1 MLGARTSRPH
11 RARCAKSFCQGRIE
25 RARHAVADGTSA
37 PPAEK
42 GTTAESFHSM
52 SEPLSKIPNGLRYY
66 SGQEAR
72 LRRVIEQTAMSVFA
86 GWSYEEVI
94 TPTLD
99 YYSLFERGMG
109 PSEAHHAFRFTDTDG
124 RLLALRPDVTSG
136 IARVTATLFANRPR
150 PLRLCYAAPVFR
162 QQGQST
168 IEWRREST
176 QIGCE
181 LLGQNSIASDIEVLA
196 IACEVLR
203 RLHFD
208 RGYVITL
215 NDVEIFNGVAE
226 SLGLDSGVRDQLR
239 QLVDG
244 RNVADL
250 ESFLSSRASA
260 EDGRTLS
267 QLIRLSGGSEALAE
281 ARGVIRNARS
291 TAALDRLE
299 HLWRIIESLGLSD
312 HFEIDL
318 GDVARLDYYTGL
330 TFKVYI
336 EGAGARVGS
345 GGRYDNLTANFGK
358 SEPAVG
364 FVFDLDALAGLLLAG
379 NDGVMLTAQSE
390 TKAHCVARNDLSA
403 LFREAIDRR
412 ARDERVVVGASEVTP

>member
-1 MLGARTSRPH
+1 
-11 RARCAKSFCQGRIE
+11 
-25 RARHAVADGTSA
+25 
-37 PPAEK
+37 
-42 GTTAESFHSM
+42 M

-66 SGQEAR
+66 SGPEAR
-72 LRRVIEQTAMSVFA
+72 LRRLIEETAMSVFE

-109 PSEAHHAFRFTDTDG
+109 PSEAHHAFRFSDTDG

-136 IARVTATLFANRPR
+136 IARLTATLLANHPR

-162 QQGQST
+162 QQGQSN

-181 LLGQNSIASDIEVLA
+181 LVGQNSATADLEVLV
-196 IACEVLR
+196 IVSEILR
-203 RLHFD
+203 RLALD
-208 RGYVITL
+208 RSYVITL
-215 NDVEIFNGVAE
+215 NDVEVFNGVAE
-226 SLGLDSGVRDQLR
+226 GLALNPDSRDRLR
-239 QLVDG
+239 HLIDG
-244 RNVADL
+244 RNAVDL
-250 ESFLSSRASA
+250 ECFLSSHASVDDCRAF
-260 EDGRTLS
+260 S
-267 QLIRLSGGSEALAE
+267 QLIRLSGKLETLDR
-281 ARGVIRNARS
+281 ARGVITNARS
-291 TAALDRLE
+291 GAALDRLE
-299 HLWRIIESLGLSD
+299 NLWRIIESLGLTD

-318 GDVARLDYYTGL
+318 GDVSRLDYYTGL

-364 FVFDLDALAGLLLAG
+364 FVLDLDALAGLLLSDNNGA
-379 NDGVMLTAQSE
+379 MLTAPSE
-390 TKAHCVARNDLSA
+390 RKAQCVSDDDLSV
-403 LFREAIDRR
+403 LFGEAIERR
-412 ARDERVVVGASEVTP
+412 ARGERVVISSREVTP

>member
-1 MLGARTSRPH
+1 
-11 RARCAKSFCQGRIE
+11 
-25 RARHAVADGTSA
+25 
-37 PPAEK
+37 
-42 GTTAESFHSM
+42 M

-66 SGQEAR
+66 SGHEAR
-72 LRRVIEQTAMSVFA
+72 LRRLIEETAMSVFE

-181 LLGQNSIASDIEVLA
+181 LVGQNSAASDIEVLA

-203 RLHFD
+203 RLHLD

-215 NDVEIFNGVAE
+215 NDVEVFNGVAE
-226 SLGLDSGVRDQLR
+226 SLGFDSGARDQLR
-239 QLVDG
+239 QLEDG
-244 RNVADL
+244 RNVADV
-250 ESFLSSRASA
+250 EAFLTSRASV
-260 EDGRTLS
+260 EDCRAIS
-267 QLIRLSGGSEALAE
+267 QLIRLSGKLETLDS
-281 ARGVIRNARS
+281 ARGLIKNARS
-291 TAALDRLE
+291 SAALDRLE
-299 HLWRIIESLGLSD
+299 NLWRIIESLALTD

-318 GDVARLDYYTGL
+318 GDVSRLDYYTGL
-330 TFKVYI
+330 TFKIYI

-364 FVFDLDALAGLLLAG
+364 FVLDLDALAGLLLARNNG
-379 NDGVMLTAQSE
+379 SMLTAQPE
-390 TKAHCVARNDLSA
+390 RKAQYVVDKDLSA
-403 LFREAIDRR
+403 LFREAIERR
-412 ARDERVVVGASEVTP
+412 ARGERVVIGSGEVTP

>member
-1 MLGARTSRPH
+1 
-11 RARCAKSFCQGRIE
+11 
-25 RARHAVADGTSA
+25 
-37 PPAEK
+37 
-42 GTTAESFHSM
+42 M

-72 LRRVIEQTAMSVFA
+72 LRRTIEETAMSVFD

-94 TPTLD
+94 TPTVD

-136 IARVTATLFANRPR
+136 IARLTATLLAKRPR

-162 QQGQST
+162 QQGESP

-181 LLGQNSIASDIEVLA
+181 LVGRNSTSADIEALA
-196 IACEVLR
+196 IAAEVLQ
-203 RLHFD
+203 RLHLN

-215 NDVEIFNGVAE
+215 NDVEVFNGVAE
-226 SLGLDSGVRDQLR
+226 SLGFDSGSRDQLR

-250 ESFLSSRASA
+250 EHFLSSHASTEECRAFA
-260 EDGRTLS
+260 
-267 QLIRLSGGSEALAE
+267 QVIRLSGRLETLDK
-281 ARGVIRNARS
+281 ARRVITNSRS
-291 TAALDRLE
+291 IAALDRLE
-299 HLWRIIESLGLSD
+299 SVWRIIESLAISD
-312 HFEIDL
+312 RFEIDL
-318 GDVARLDYYTGL
+318 GDVSRLDYYTGL
-330 TFKVYI
+330 TFKIYI

-364 FVFDLDALAGLLLAG
+364 FVLDLDALAGLLLSRNNG
-379 NDGVMLTAQSE
+379 IMRPAQSE
-390 TKAHCVARNDLSA
+390 
-403 LFREAIDRR
+403 REAQLVINNDQSSLFSEAIERR
-412 ARDERVVVGASEVTP
+412 TRGERVLIGSSEVLP

>member
-1 MLGARTSRPH
+1 
-11 RARCAKSFCQGRIE
+11 
-25 RARHAVADGTSA
+25 
-37 PPAEK
+37 
-42 GTTAESFHSM
+42 M

-66 SGQEAR
+66 SGHEAR
-72 LRRVIEQTAMSVFA
+72 LRRKIEETAMLVFD
-86 GWSYEEVI
+86 GWSYEEII

-162 QQGQST
+162 QQGQSN
-168 IEWRREST
+168 IEWRRELT

-181 LLGQNSIASDIEVLA
+181 LMGQNSTASDIEVLA

-203 RLHFD
+203 RLQMD
-208 RGYVITL
+208 REYVITL
-215 NDVEIFNGVAE
+215 NDVEVFNGVAE
-226 SLGLDSGVRDQLR
+226 GLGFDANARDHLR

-250 ESFLSSRASA
+250 ESFLISYTSSA
-260 EDGRTLS
+260 ECRAFS
-267 QLIRLSGGSEALAE
+267 QLIRLSGRIETIDQ
-281 ARGVIRNARS
+281 ARRVITNARS
-291 TAALDRLE
+291 SAALDRLE
-299 HLWRIIESLGLSD
+299 SLWRIIDSLGISD
-312 HFEIDL
+312 RFEIDL
-318 GDVARLDYYTGL
+318 GDVSRLDYYTGL
-330 TFKVYI
+330 TFKIYI

-364 FVFDLDALAGLLLAG
+364 FVLDLDALAGLLLSRSNGVGPTTQPERRAQCIMN
-379 NDGVMLTAQSE
+379 NDST
-390 TKAHCVARNDLSA
+390 A
-403 LFREAIDRR
+403 LFSEAIERR
-412 ARDERVVVGASEVTP
+412 ARGERVVVGSAEVTP

>member
-1 MLGARTSRPH
+1 
-11 RARCAKSFCQGRIE
+11 
-25 RARHAVADGTSA
+25 
-37 PPAEK
+37 
-42 GTTAESFHSM
+42 M

-66 SGQEAR
+66 SGHEAR
-72 LRRVIEQTAMSVFA
+72 LRRVIEETAMSVFE

-181 LLGQNSIASDIEVLA
+181 LVGQNSAASDIEVLA

-203 RLHFD
+203 RLHLD

-215 NDVEIFNGVAE
+215 NDVEVFNGVAE
-226 SLGLDSGVRDQLR
+226 SLGFDSGARDQLR

-244 RNVADL
+244 RNVADV
-250 ESFLSSRASA
+250 EAFLTSRASV
-260 EDGRTLS
+260 EDVRAIS
-267 QLIRLSGGSEALAE
+267 QLIRLSGKLETLDS
-281 ARGVIRNARS
+281 ARGLITNTRS
-291 TAALDRLE
+291 SAALDRLE
-299 HLWRIIESLGLSD
+299 NLWRIIESLALTD

-318 GDVARLDYYTGL
+318 GDVSRLDYYTGL
-330 TFKVYI
+330 TFKIYI

-364 FVFDLDALAGLLLAG
+364 FVLDLDALAGLLLSG
-379 NDGVMLTAQSE
+379 NNGAMLTAQSE
-390 TKAHCVARNDLSA
+390 RKAQRVADNDLSA
-403 LFREAIDRR
+403 LFCEAIERR
-412 ARDERVVVGASEVTP
+412 ERGERVVIVSGEVTP

>member
-1 MLGARTSRPH
+1 
-11 RARCAKSFCQGRIE
+11 
-25 RARHAVADGTSA
+25 
-37 PPAEK
+37 
-42 GTTAESFHSM
+42 M

-72 LRRVIEQTAMSVFA
+72 LRRAIEETAMSVFE

-109 PSEAHHAFRFTDTDG
+109 PAEAHHAFRFTDTDG

-136 IARVTATLFANRPR
+136 IARLTATLFADRPR
-150 PLRLCYAAPVFR
+150 PLRLCYAAPVFH

-181 LLGQNSIASDIEVLA
+181 LVGQNSTASDIEVLV

-208 RGYVITL
+208 RGFVITL
-215 NDVEIFNGVAE
+215 NDVEVFNGVAE
-226 SLGLDSGVRDQLR
+226 SLGFDSNTRDQLR

-250 ESFLSSRASA
+250 ESFLASRASV
-260 EDGRTLS
+260 EDGRTIS
-267 QLIRLSGGSEALAE
+267 QLIRLSGKSEALAE
-281 ARGVIRNARS
+281 ARRVIRNVKA

-299 HLWRIIESLGLSD
+299 NLWRIIESLSLTN

-318 GDVARLDYYTGL
+318 GDVSRLDYYTGL
-330 TFKVYI
+330 TFKIYI

-364 FVFDLDALAGLLLAG
+364 FVLDLDALAGLLLPGFNEAT
-379 NDGVMLTAQSE
+379 LSAQSE
-390 TKAHCVARNDLSA
+390 RGVQCVADNDLSA
-403 LFREAIDRR
+403 LFGEAIERR
-412 ARDERVVVGASEVTP
+412 ARGERVVIGSGEVTL

>member
-1 MLGARTSRPH
+1 LAAGFCFYLGKPFT
-11 RARCAKSFCQGRIE
+11 GLL
-25 RARHAVADGTSA
+25 
-37 PPAEK
+37 
-42 GTTAESFHSM
+42 M

-66 SGQEAR
+66 SGREAR
-72 LRRVIEQTAMSVFA
+72 LRRMIEETAMSVFD

-136 IARVTATLFANRPR
+136 IARVTATLLANRPR

-162 QQGQST
+162 QQGRST

-181 LLGQNSIASDIEVLA
+181 LVGRNSEAAGIEVLA
-196 IACEVLR
+196 IAAEVLR
-203 RLHFD
+203 RLDLD
-208 RGYVITL
+208 RGYIITL
-215 NDVEIFNGVAE
+215 NDVEVFNGVAAG
-226 SLGLDSGVRDQLR
+226 LGFEPGARDQLR
-239 QLVDG
+239 QLVDQ

-250 ESFLSSRASA
+250 EDFLSSHVSREDCRAF
-260 EDGRTLS
+260 S
-267 QLIRLSGGSEALAE
+267 QLIRLSGRLETIDK
-281 ARGVIRNARS
+281 ARRVITNVRS
-291 TAALDRLE
+291 SAALDRLE
-299 HLWRIIESLGLSD
+299 SLWRIVESLGISD

-318 GDVARLDYYTGL
+318 GDVSRLDYYTGL
-330 TFKVYI
+330 TFKIYV

-345 GGRYDNLTANFGK
+345 GGRYDNLTSNFGK

-364 FVFDLDALAGLLLAG
+364 FVLDLDALAGLLLSR
-379 NDGVMLTAQSE
+379 NDPASFASQPE
-390 TKAHCVARNDLSA
+390 RKAHSLVNDDDSA
-403 LFREAIDRR
+403 LFGEAIERR
-412 ARDERVVVGASEVTP
+412 ARGERVVIGSSEVAP

>member
-1 MLGARTSRPH
+1 
-11 RARCAKSFCQGRIE
+11 
-25 RARHAVADGTSA
+25 
-37 PPAEK
+37 
-42 GTTAESFHSM
+42 M
-52 SEPLSKIPNGLRYY
+52 SEPLSKIPSGLRYY
-66 SGQEAR
+66 SGEEAR
-72 LRRVIEQTAMSVFA
+72 LRRRIEETAMSVFD

-109 PSEAHHAFRFTDTDG
+109 PLEAHHAFRFTDTDG

-136 IARVTATLFANRPR
+136 IARVTATLLANRPR

-168 IEWRREST
+168 MEWRRELT

-181 LLGQNSIASDIEVLA
+181 LVGHNSNASDIEVLT
-196 IACEVLR
+196 IAGEVLQ
-203 RLHFD
+203 RLKLD

-215 NDVEIFNGVAE
+215 NDVEVFNGVAE
-226 SLGLDSGVRDQLR
+226 ALGLDADARDQLR
-239 QLVDG
+239 LLVDG
-244 RNVADL
+244 RNGADL
-250 ESFLSSRASA
+250 ESFLLPYASGEECRAF
-260 EDGRTLS
+260 S
-267 QLIRLSGGSEALAE
+267 QLIQLSGRLETLDK
-281 ARGVIRNARS
+281 ARRVITNARS

-299 HLWRIIESLGLSD
+299 GLWRILESLGISD

-318 GDVARLDYYTGL
+318 GDVSRLDYYTGL
-330 TFKVYI
+330 TFKIYI

-364 FVFDLDALAGLLLAG
+364 FVLDLDALAGLLSRDNG
-379 NDGVMLTAQSE
+379 FMRTAQAE
-390 TKAHCVARNDLSA
+390 RKAESIVNNDPTAVFS
-403 LFREAIDRR
+403 EAIERR
-412 ARDERVVVGASEVTP
+412 ARGERVVIGPAEVTS

>member
-1 MLGARTSRPH
+1 
-11 RARCAKSFCQGRIE
+11 
-25 RARHAVADGTSA
+25 
-37 PPAEK
+37 
-42 GTTAESFHSM
+42 M

-66 SGQEAR
+66 SGHEAR
-72 LRRVIEQTAMSVFA
+72 LRRVIEETAMSVFE

-181 LLGQNSIASDIEVLA
+181 LVGQNSAASDIEVLA

-203 RLHFD
+203 RLHLD

-215 NDVEIFNGVAE
+215 NDVEVFNGVAE
-226 SLGLDSGVRDQLR
+226 SLGFDSGARDQLR
-239 QLVDG
+239 QLEDG
-244 RNVADL
+244 RNVADV
-250 ESFLSSRASA
+250 EAFLTSRASV
-260 EDGRTLS
+260 EDVRAIS
-267 QLIRLSGGSEALAE
+267 QLIRLSGKLETLDS
-281 ARGVIRNARS
+281 ARGLIKNARS
-291 TAALDRLE
+291 SAALDRLE
-299 HLWRIIESLGLSD
+299 NLWRIIESLALTD

-318 GDVARLDYYTGL
+318 GDVSRLDYYTGL
-330 TFKVYI
+330 TFKIYI

-364 FVFDLDALAGLLLAG
+364 FVLDLDALAGLLLARNNG
-379 NDGVMLTAQSE
+379 AMLTAQPE
-390 TKAHCVARNDLSA
+390 RKAQCVVDNDLSA
-403 LFREAIDRR
+403 LFREAIERR
-412 ARDERVVVGASEVTP
+412 ARGERVVIGSGEVTP

>member
-1 MLGARTSRPH
+1 MSWRRVLFYLNFRTEVFDP
-11 RARCAKSFCQGRIE
+11 
-25 RARHAVADGTSA
+25 
-37 PPAEK
+37 
-42 GTTAESFHSM
+42 M

-66 SGQEAR
+66 SGHEAR
-72 LRRVIEQTAMSVFA
+72 LRRKIEETAMLVFD
-86 GWSYEEVI
+86 GWSYEEII

-109 PSEAHHAFRFTDTDG
+109 PAEAHHAFRFTDTDG

-162 QQGQST
+162 QQGQSN
-168 IEWRREST
+168 IEWRRELT

-181 LLGQNSIASDIEVLA
+181 LMGQNSTASDIEVLA

-203 RLHFD
+203 GLQLD
-208 RGYVITL
+208 REYVITL
-215 NDVEIFNGVAE
+215 NDVEVFNGVAE
-226 SLGLDSGVRDQLR
+226 GLGFDANARDHLR

-250 ESFLSSRASA
+250 ESFLISHTSSA
-260 EDGRTLS
+260 ECRAFS
-267 QLIRLSGGSEALAE
+267 QLIRLSGKLETLDR
-281 ARGVIRNARS
+281 ARRVITNVRS
-291 TAALDRLE
+291 SAALDRLE
-299 HLWRIIESLGLSD
+299 SLWRVIDSLGISD
-312 HFEIDL
+312 RFEIDL
-318 GDVARLDYYTGL
+318 GDVSRLDYYTGL
-330 TFKVYI
+330 TFKIYI

-364 FVFDLDALAGLLLAG
+364 FVLDLDALAGLLLSRNSGVVPTTQPERRAQCIMN
-379 NDGVMLTAQSE
+379 NDPT
-390 TKAHCVARNDLSA
+390 A
-403 LFREAIDRR
+403 LFSEAIERR
-412 ARDERVVVGASEVTP
+412 ARGERVVIGSAEVTP

>member
-1 MLGARTSRPH
+1 
-11 RARCAKSFCQGRIE
+11 
-25 RARHAVADGTSA
+25 
-37 PPAEK
+37 
-42 GTTAESFHSM
+42 M

-66 SGQEAR
+66 SGHEAR
-72 LRRVIEQTAMSVFA
+72 LRRVIEETAMSVFE

-181 LLGQNSIASDIEVLA
+181 LVGQNSAASDIEVLA

-203 RLHFD
+203 RLHLD

-215 NDVEIFNGVAE
+215 NDVEVFNGVAE
-226 SLGLDSGVRDQLR
+226 SLGFDSNTRDQLR

-244 RNVADL
+244 RNVADV
-250 ESFLSSRASA
+250 EAFLTSRASV
-260 EDGRTLS
+260 EDVRAIS
-267 QLIRLSGGSEALAE
+267 QLIRLSGKLETLDS
-281 ARGVIRNARS
+281 ARGLITNARS
-291 TAALDRLE
+291 SAALDRLE
-299 HLWRIIESLGLSD
+299 NLWRIIESLALTD

-318 GDVARLDYYTGL
+318 GDVSRLDYYTGL
-330 TFKVYI
+330 TFKIYI

-364 FVFDLDALAGLLLAG
+364 FVLDLDALAGLLLARNNG
-379 NDGVMLTAQSE
+379 AMLTAQSE
-390 TKAHCVARNDLSA
+390 RKAQCVVDNDLSA
-403 LFREAIDRR
+403 LFREAIERR
-412 ARDERVVVGASEVTP
+412 ARGERVVISSGEVTP

>member
-1 MLGARTSRPH
+1 
-11 RARCAKSFCQGRIE
+11 
-25 RARHAVADGTSA
+25 
-37 PPAEK
+37 
-42 GTTAESFHSM
+42 M

-72 LRRVIEQTAMSVFA
+72 LRRRIEETAMSVFE

-109 PSEAHHAFRFTDTDG
+109 PSEAHHAFRFSDTDG

-136 IARVTATLFANRPR
+136 IARLTATLLANHPR

-162 QQGQST
+162 QQGQSN

-181 LLGQNSIASDIEVLA
+181 LVGQNSATADVEVLV
-196 IACEVLR
+196 IVSEILR
-203 RLHFD
+203 RLALD
-208 RGYVITL
+208 RSYVITL
-215 NDVEIFNGVAE
+215 NDVEVFNGVAE
-226 SLGLDSGVRDQLR
+226 GLALNPDSRDRLR
-239 QLVDG
+239 QLIDG
-244 RNVADL
+244 RNAVDL
-250 ESFLSSRASA
+250 ECFLSSHASVDDCRAF
-260 EDGRTLS
+260 S
-267 QLIRLSGGSEALAE
+267 QLIRLSGKLETLDR
-281 ARGVIRNARS
+281 ARGVITNARS
-291 TAALDRLE
+291 GAALDRLDN
-299 HLWRIIESLGLSD
+299 LWRIIESLGLTD

-318 GDVARLDYYTGL
+318 GDVSRLDYYTGL

-364 FVFDLDALAGLLLAG
+364 FVLDLDALAGLLLSDNNGA
-379 NDGVMLTAQSE
+379 MLTAPSE
-390 TKAHCVARNDLSA
+390 RKAQCVADNDLSA
-403 LFREAIDRR
+403 LFCEAIERR
-412 ARDERVVVGASEVTP
+412 ARGERVIIGSGEVTP